1 MQEDVKA
8 MLVNNHSLLAIWRQ
22 IDVNNSGTITTSEWH
37 TWVQSR
43 WNFVTAAAMKQ
54 AFQRTLA
61 SSSTAQRQPALQQ
74 ALSVTPVLFERLVQ
88 TLPICCEAEAMF
100 AACDADNDH
109 RVTSA
114 ELKKHSKSHGL
125 NLNADQLKQGMRIF
139 GSGAGF
145 SSFCDWYIEQRGG
158 DTAQEIA
165 AVWTAFVLASR
176 YSVSC
181 CGRYGCRSSIVG
193 GGSGRRV
200 MAHCIV
206 VLSLTIGC
214 RCLRQREKR
223 GRP

>member
-8 MLVNNHSLLAIWRQ
+8 MMVDNQSLLAIWRQ
-22 IDVNNSGTITTSEWH
+22 IDVNSSGTITTSEWH

-61 SSSTAQRQPALQQ
+61 SSSTSGHQPDL
-74 ALSVTPVLFERLVQ
+74 LSVTPVLFERLVQ
-88 TLPICCEAEAMF
+88 TLPICCEAQAMF

-125 NLNADQLKQGMRIF
+125 NLNADQLKEGMQIF

-145 SSFCDWYIEQRGG
+145 SSFCDWYIERRGG

-165 AVWTAFVLASR
+165 AVWTACAL
-176 YSVSC
+176 VSC
-181 CGRYGCRSSIVG
+181 CSV
-193 GGSGRRV
+193 
-200 MAHCIV
+200 
-206 VLSLTIGC
+206 
-214 RCLRQREKR
+214 
-223 GRP
+223 